1 MERPYNYFGQYL
13 FQKILQRATCFDFT
27 HFTACLIVFTE
38 IFSAPSC
45 CVNCIFKFMLLI
57 VGSPRG
63 AGCIALIASRS
74 VELCAPGECESANS
88 LRWLKA
94 INSSVWCVCFRGGCV
109 CVCVCGMPGSGRV
122 CRLNRYISRSEQVK
136 WEKPLEWMKCLV

>member
-13 FQKILQRATCFDFT
+13 FQKILQRATGFDFT

-74 VELCAPGECESANS
+74 VELCAPGERESANS
-88 LRWLKA
+88 LR
-94 INSSVWCVCFRGGCV
+94 
-109 CVCVCGMPGSGRV
+109 
-122 CRLNRYISRSEQVK
+122 
-136 WEKPLEWMKCLV
+136 